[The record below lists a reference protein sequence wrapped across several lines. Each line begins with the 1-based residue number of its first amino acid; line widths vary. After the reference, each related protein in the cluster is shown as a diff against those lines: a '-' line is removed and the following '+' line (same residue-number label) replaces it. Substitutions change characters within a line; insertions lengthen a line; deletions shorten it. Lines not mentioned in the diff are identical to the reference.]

1 MKHLPHHSSPSS
13 QQAYY
18 QGWLLNQSV
27 WQITSLLI
35 VWIYLWS
42 LQLDNDGLWFRGDA
56 ARHAL
61 NGFFWIDYLRDFT
74 WDAKGYALSY
84 YARFPAIDPASR
96 PPLFYLLEGAAFTLL
111 GPSPYV
117 AKGLVL
123 CFSLLAAVYL
133 WAWLR
138 RWISEEAGWAA
149 GLFLL
154 LPGITRWSHAIMLN
168 VPALAFS
175 MAALYHTR
183 CWLEAPKG
191 SMRDFW
197 LATVLTLLVILTYYT
212 AGVVVFAVAGCVMF
226 HRGLGKPFGSKKIL
240 SILITTAVF
249 LPFTWLIVHWAPTPL
264 NWVVPNP
271 MNIVKL
277 SSWTFYPNQVLGL
290 CNLHLLVLAAVGAG
304 SCLWNQRWRYE
315 VISLGIW
322 IFSLYVPLS
331 LLEAKELRY
340 ALLLSAPLVGLA
352 AIAVVQICEG
362 IANRFSRLQLA
373 SRSITV
379 AAFLTLLLWQVGVA
393 ATYRVMSVSGYQDV
407 AAFMAQVAPEEPV
420 FFDGFYDGTFTF
432 YMRAGDDRLRRR
444 VVLGNKLLYT
454 SAVFAG
460 WQQQEFVHSPE
471 EVIEVLRQ
479 RGGCRWLVIEMSKEA
494 EDYVPMQHLRQAVKT
509 SAFEL
514 VRSFPIIA
522 MNKSINVD
530 VYRFK
535 LPIVEVD
542 EVELPFAIL
551 GPNVKYRVRPIP
563 PRH

>member
-1 MKHLPHHSSPSS
+1 MPNPSPPSS
-13 QQAYY
+13 QQAYH
-18 QGWLLNQSV
+18 QGWVLSQSA
-27 WQITSLLI
+27 WQIISLLV

-42 LQLDNDGLWFRGDA
+42 LQLDNDGLWYRGDA

-96 PPLFYLLEGAAFTLL
+96 PPLFYLLEGVAFTLL

-123 CFSLLAAVYL
+123 CFSLLATIYL

-154 LPGITRWSHAIMLN
+154 LPGVTRWSHAIMLN

-175 MAALYHTR
+175 IAALYHTR
-183 CWLEAPKG
+183 CWLEDSKG

-197 LATVLTLLVILTYYT
+197 LATVLTLLAILTYYT

-226 HRGLGKPFGSKKIL
+226 HRGLGKLFGSKKIL
-240 SILITTAVF
+240 SIVVTTVML
-249 LPFTWLIVHWAPTPL
+249 LPFAWLIVRWAPTPL
-264 NWVVPNP
+264 SWVVPNP
-271 MNIVKL
+271 VNIVKL

-290 CNLHLLVLAAVGAG
+290 CNLHLLVLAIIGAG
-304 SCLWNQRWRYE
+304 TCLWNRRWRHE

-322 IFSLYVPLS
+322 IFSLYIPLS

-362 IANRFSRLQLA
+362 IANRLPHLQLA

-379 AAFLTLLLWQVGVA
+379 AAFLALLLWQVGVA
-393 ATYRVMSVSGYQDV
+393 AMYRVMSVSGYQEV

-420 FFDGFYDGTFTF
+420 LYDGFYDGTFTF

-454 SAVFAG
+454 SAIFVG
-460 WQQQEFVHSPE
+460 WRQQEFAHSPE

-479 RGGCRWLVIEMSKEA
+479 RGGCRWLVIEMGTET
-494 EDYVPMQHLRQAVKT
+494 ENIVPMRHLRQAVKT
-509 SAFEL
+509 PAFEL
-514 VRSFPIIA
+514 VRSFPITA
-522 MNKSINVD
+522 PQTDRVD
-530 VYRFK
+530 VYRLT

-542 EVELPFAIL
+542 EVELPFAVL
-551 GPNVKYRVRPIP
+551 GPDVKYRVRPIP
-563 PRH
+563 SRH